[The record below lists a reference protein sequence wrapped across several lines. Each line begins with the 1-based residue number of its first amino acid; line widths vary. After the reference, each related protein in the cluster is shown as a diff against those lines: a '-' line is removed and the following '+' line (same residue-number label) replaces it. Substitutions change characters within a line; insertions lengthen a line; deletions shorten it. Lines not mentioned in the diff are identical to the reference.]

1 MKMNQIDSLKCH
13 DSIFNEKIKIP
24 FKVVDE
30 FQITNLMKNN
40 FNDLDLIE
48 MTMNRMRLHWNYCKH
63 QAVWH
68 QF

>member
-48 MTMNRMRLHWNYCKH
+48 MTMNRMRLH
-63 QAVWH
+63 
-68 QF
+68 